1 MLAKKFMFEFYIIT
15 MKINNLDT
23 SKFMVTRKYKHAKN
37 MRNVSAIV
45 SGLNLKCGIDNA
57 MSHQLPNM
65 LMSYGCTC
73 LCAKIARDNHM
84 IVKAL
89 EPTYQSIVKRAKQ
102 IYKHK

>member
-1 MLAKKFMFEFYIIT
+1 

-23 SKFMVTRKYKHAKN
+23 SKFMVTRKYKHAKIS
-37 MRNVSAIV
+37 RNVSMLA
-45 SGLNLKCGIDNA
+45 SGINLKIGIDNA
-57 MSHQLPNM
+57 MAHMMPNM
-65 LMSYGCTC
+65 LISYGCTC
-73 LCAKIARDNHM
+73 LCAKIARDSHM